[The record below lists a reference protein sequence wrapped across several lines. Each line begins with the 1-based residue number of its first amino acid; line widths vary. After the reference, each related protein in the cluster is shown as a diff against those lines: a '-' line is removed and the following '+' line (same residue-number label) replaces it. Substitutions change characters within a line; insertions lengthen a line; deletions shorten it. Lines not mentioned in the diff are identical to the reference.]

1 MNLPPRFLSV
11 DDVVTLHQIAIENQG
26 GDSSIRDRSLLES
39 AIAMPTQ
46 QFGGKYLHA
55 DIPAMA
61 AAYAFHICM
70 NHPFIDGN
78 KRQGQR
84 P

>member
-1 MNLPPRFLSV
+1 M
-11 DDVVTLHQIAIENQG
+11 
-26 GDSSIRDRSLLES
+26 RDRSLLES
-39 AIAMPTQ
+39 AIGMPAQ
-46 QFGGKYLHA
+46 QFAGQYLHE

-78 KRQGQR
+78 K
-84 P
+84 